1 MQISVRKK
9 ALEKLLEVYRDYCI
23 MCSEGLMTASDHF
36 ERIPCKVLMLSYDK
50 DCKDF
55 RSDPSLVLTN

>member
-9 ALEKLLEVYRDYCI
+9 ALEKLMEVYRDYCI

-36 ERIPCKVLMLSYDK
+36 EQIPCKVLMLSYDK

-55 RSDPSLVLTN
+55 RFDPPLLLTN